1 MNIME
6 LLGRSRIKVEGEM
19 VTEAGQP
26 MIKWCPLFDKV
37 RGIKE
42 VTAESAAAN
51 MEFRIKN
58 HGMFSPRRR
67 LKMDTFVG
75 FGASES
81 MMTGLQSEII
91 DAAVTVCDGAG
102 TVITANPDLVQGM
115 GGYISGLVESDP
127 IPEVIE
133 GIRQM
138 EGHILSP
145 KDARIDQLEGAAYA
159 AAAGYK
165 RFAVTVADATDA
177 EKLRE
182 LEKASGVRI
191 MIIGVHPSGGSG
203 HRHRLCL
210 QTHSGAGPA
219 SGAGGDGCSIIRPD
233 RLGQGAIG
241 GEGQTGGAAAS
252 HQHHALAGAAG
263 EKAAQA
269 AGLAL
274 LFCPNKMKR
283 SVEIG
288 ELGETFHAAG
298 KNGKRKGSGL
308 LDGWKRWMLFLL

>member
-6 LLGRSRIKVEGEM
+6 LLGRSRIKVEGEK
-19 VTEAGQP
+19 VTEASQP

-51 MEFRIKN
+51 MEFRIEN

-145 KDARIDQLEGAAYA
+145 KDARIDQLEGAAYV

-191 MIIGVHPSGGSG
+191 MIIGVHLTGIASEEAS
-203 HRHRLCL
+203 RLL
-210 QTHSGAGPA
+210 
-219 SGAGGDGCSIIRPD
+219 
-233 RLGQGAIG
+233 
-241 GEGQTGGAAAS
+241 AAADIVTACAS
-252 HQHHALAGAAG
+252 KHIREQVRPLVQVGTAVPLF
-263 EKAAQA
+263 
-269 AGLAL
+269 GLTGWGKEL
-274 LFCPNKMKR
+274 L
-283 SVEIG
+283 VERAKQVEQPLLINTMPLPVLP
-288 ELGETFHAAG
+288 E
-298 KNGKRKGSGL
+298 RKQPRPL
-308 LDGWKRWMLFLL
+308 V

>member
-6 LLGRSRIKVEGEM
+6 LLGRSRIKVEGEK

-26 MIKWCPLFDKV
+26 IIKWCPLFDKI

-81 MMTGLQSEII
+81 MMTGLRSGII

-115 GGYISGLVESDP
+115 GGYISGLVESDS

-133 GIRQM
+133 GIRQT
-138 EGHILSP
+138 EGHVLSP
-145 KDARIDQLEGAAYA
+145 QDAKIDQIKGAAYA

-165 RFAVTVADATDA
+165 RFAVTVADAADA

-182 LEKASGVRI
+182 LEKTAGVRI
-191 MIIGVHPSGGSG
+191 MIIGVHLTGITSEEAS
-203 HRHRLCL
+203 RLL
-210 QTHSGAGPA
+210 
-219 SGAGGDGCSIIRPD
+219 
-233 RLGQGAIG
+233 
-241 GEGQTGGAAAS
+241 AAADIVTACAS
-252 HQHHALAGAAG
+252 KHIREQARPLVQVGTAVPLFGLTGWGKELLVERAKQVEQPLLINTMPLPVLPE
-263 EKAAQA
+263 EKQPRP
-269 AGLAL
+269 L
-274 LFCPNKMKR
+274 
-283 SVEIG
+283 V
-288 ELGETFHAAG
+288 
-298 KNGKRKGSGL
+298 
-308 LDGWKRWMLFLL
+308 

>member
-6 LLGRSRIKVEGEM
+6 LLGRSRIKVEGER

-26 MIKWCPLFDKV
+26 MIKWCPLFDKI

-51 MEFRIKN
+51 MEFRIEN
-58 HGMFSPRRR
+58 HGMFSPRRKLR
-67 LKMDTFVG
+67 MDTFVG

-81 MMTGLQSEII
+81 MMTGLKSGII

-115 GGYISGLVESDP
+115 GGYISGLMESDP

-138 EGHILSP
+138 EGHVLSP
-145 KDARIDQLEGAAYA
+145 RDAGIDQMEGAAYA

-165 RFAVTVADATDA
+165 RFAVTVADAASA

-182 LEKASGVRI
+182 LEKTAGVRI
-191 MIIGVHPSGGSG
+191 MIIGVHLTGIPPEEAS
-203 HRHRLCL
+203 RLL
-210 QTHSGAGPA
+210 
-219 SGAGGDGCSIIRPD
+219 
-233 RLGQGAIG
+233 
-241 GEGQTGGAAAS
+241 AAADIVTACAS
-252 HQHHALAGAAG
+252 KHIREQVRPLVQVGTAVPLFGLTGWGKELLVERAKQVEQPLLINTMPLPVLPE
-263 EKAAQA
+263 EKQPRP
-269 AGLAL
+269 L
-274 LFCPNKMKR
+274 
-283 SVEIG
+283 V
-288 ELGETFHAAG
+288 
-298 KNGKRKGSGL
+298 
-308 LDGWKRWMLFLL
+308 

>member
-6 LLGRSRIKVEGEM
+6 LLGRSRIKVEGEK
-19 VTEAGQP
+19 VTDAGQP
-26 MIKWCPLFDKV
+26 MIKWCPLFDKI

-51 MEFRIKN
+51 MEFRIEN
-58 HGMFSPRRR
+58 HGMFSPRRKLR
-67 LKMDTFVG
+67 MDTFVG

-81 MMTGLQSEII
+81 MMTGLRSGII
-91 DAAVTVCDGAG
+91 DATVTVCDGAG

-138 EGHILSP
+138 EGHVLSP
-145 KDARIDQLEGAAYA
+145 QDARIDQIQGAAYA

-165 RFAVTVADATDA
+165 RFAVTVAEATDA

-191 MIIGVHPSGGSG
+191 MIIGVHLTGITSEEAS
-203 HRHRLCL
+203 RLL
-210 QTHSGAGPA
+210 
-219 SGAGGDGCSIIRPD
+219 
-233 RLGQGAIG
+233 
-241 GEGQTGGAAAS
+241 AAADIVTACAS
-252 HQHHALAGAAG
+252 KHIREQARPLVQVGTAVPLFGLTGWGKELLVERAKEVEQPLLINTMPLPVLPE
-263 EKAAQA
+263 EKQPRP
-269 AGLAL
+269 L
-274 LFCPNKMKR
+274 
-283 SVEIG
+283 V
-288 ELGETFHAAG
+288 
-298 KNGKRKGSGL
+298 
-308 LDGWKRWMLFLL
+308 

>member
-6 LLGRSRIKVEGEM
+6 LLGRSRIKVEGEK
-19 VTEAGQP
+19 VAEAGQP
-26 MIKWCPLFDKV
+26 MIEWCPLFDKI

-58 HGMFSPRRR
+58 HGMFSPRRKLR
-67 LKMDTFVG
+67 MDTFVG

-81 MMTGLQSEII
+81 MMTGLRSGII

-127 IPEVIE
+127 ITEVIE

-138 EGHILSP
+138 EGHVLSSQ
-145 KDARIDQLEGAAYA
+145 DSRINQLEGAAYA

-165 RFAVTVADATDA
+165 RFAVTVAEAREA

-182 LEKASGVRI
+182 LEKTAGVRI
-191 MIIGVHPSGGSG
+191 MIIGVHLTGITSEEAS
-203 HRHRLCL
+203 RLL
-210 QTHSGAGPA
+210 
-219 SGAGGDGCSIIRPD
+219 
-233 RLGQGAIG
+233 
-241 GEGQTGGAAAS
+241 AAADIVTACAS
-252 HQHHALAGAAG
+252 THIREQVRPLVQVGTAIPLF
-263 EKAAQA
+263 
-269 AGLAL
+269 GLTGWGKEL
-274 LFCPNKMKR
+274 L
-283 SVEIG
+283 VERAKEVEQPLLINTMPLPLLP
-288 ELGETFHAAG
+288 E
-298 KNGKRKGSGL
+298 RKQPRPL
-308 LDGWKRWMLFLL
+308 V

>member
-6 LLGRSRIKVEGEM
+6 LLGRSRIKVEGEK
-19 VTEAGQP
+19 VAEAGQP
-26 MIKWCPLFDKV
+26 MINWCPLFDKI

-51 MEFRIKN
+51 MEFRIEN
-58 HGMFSPRRR
+58 HGMFSPRRKLR
-67 LKMDTFVG
+67 MDTFVG

-81 MMTGLQSEII
+81 MMTGLRSGII

-138 EGHILSP
+138 EGHVLSP
-145 KDARIDQLEGAAYA
+145 QDARIDQLEGAAYA

-165 RFAVTVADATDA
+165 RFAVTVAEATDA

-191 MIIGVHPSGGSG
+191 MIIGVHLTGIASEDAS
-203 HRHRLCL
+203 RLL
-210 QTHSGAGPA
+210 
-219 SGAGGDGCSIIRPD
+219 
-233 RLGQGAIG
+233 
-241 GEGQTGGAAAS
+241 AAADIVTACAS
-252 HQHHALAGAAG
+252 KHIR
-263 EKAAQA
+263 EKVRPLVQVGTAVPLF
-269 AGLAL
+269 GLTGWGKEL
-274 LFCPNKMKR
+274 L
-283 SVEIG
+283 VERAKQVEQPLLINTMPLPVLP
-288 ELGETFHAAG
+288 E
-298 KNGKRKGSGL
+298 RKQPRPL
-308 LDGWKRWMLFLL
+308 V

>member
-19 VTEAGQP
+19 VAEAGQP
-26 MIKWCPLFDKV
+26 MINWCPLFDKV

-165 RFAVTVADATDA
+165 RFAVTVAEATDA

-191 MIIGVHPSGGSG
+191 MIIGVHLTGIASEEAS
-203 HRHRLCL
+203 RLL
-210 QTHSGAGPA
+210 
-219 SGAGGDGCSIIRPD
+219 
-233 RLGQGAIG
+233 
-241 GEGQTGGAAAS
+241 AAADIVTACAS
-252 HQHHALAGAAG
+252 KHIREQVRPLVQVGTAVPLF
-263 EKAAQA
+263 
-269 AGLAL
+269 GLTGWGKEL
-274 LFCPNKMKR
+274 L
-283 SVEIG
+283 VERAKQVEQPLLINTMPLPVLP
-288 ELGETFHAAG
+288 E
-298 KNGKRKGSGL
+298 RKQPRPL
-308 LDGWKRWMLFLL
+308 V